1 MDFSYPET
9 HIEIKTLAGAILT
22 EMATVEHLKAQ
33 EKNGAYLDA
42 GIWQQL
48 IASGIH
54 TAAFPESLDGMG
66 MDYMA
71 AALVAECVGQSV
83 ASIPYIP
90 CIISAALPLLAYSS
104 DPVVEK
110 LLRSVGAGEQLI
122 TTALIEP
129 SNENPFMPSVTVVQN
144 NSDWQVS
151 GTKHCV
157 PYAKES
163 QQVLLF
169 AKNGTQLWAGLVNP
183 HAAGC
188 TLIAQHVTTEEPQY
202 KLTMQNATAHAVCHG
217 EAAEQLLKAVMAMTT
232 VAYCSMAIGVAEKMT
247 RISAD
252 YTSQREQFGVP
263 VATFQA
269 VAHRLAS
276 CYIDTECLRIM
287 TQQAASDVSQG
298 LYDSDSIAMAK
309 VWCGDVMHRVSQA
322 AQHVHGGTGIDRD
335 YPLFRYC
342 LWAKYLELVL
352 GNSRIHLSNL
362 AERLADRYQHFG
374 ERSLQ

>member
-1 MDFSYPET
+1 MDFSYPDT
-9 HIEIKTLAGAILT
+9 HIEIKALAGQILAD
-22 EMATVEHLKAQ
+22 MATVDHLKGL
-33 EKNGAYLDA
+33 EKSGPYLDTA
-42 GIWQQL
+42 IWQQL

-54 TAAFPESLDGMG
+54 TAAFPDSLDGMG

-71 AALVAECVGQSV
+71 AALVAECLGQSV
-83 ASIPYIP
+83 ASVPYVS
-90 CIISAALPLLAYSS
+90 CIISAALPLLAHAS
-104 DPVVEK
+104 DPVVDAV
-110 LLRSVGAGEQLI
+110 LRAVSAGEQLI

-129 SNENPFMPSVTVVQN
+129 GNENPFSPSMEAYRN
-144 NSDWQVS
+144 NGIWYLS
-151 GTKHCV
+151 GSKHCV
-157 PYAKES
+157 PYAAQS
-163 QQVLLF
+163 QKILVFARAGQQLF
-169 AKNGTQLWAGLVNP
+169 AGLVDAQSP
-183 HAAGC
+183 GC
-188 TLIAQHVTTEEPQY
+188 MLTDQYVTTGEPQCHWVVEGC
-202 KLTMQNATAHAVCHG
+202 AAHEVAVG
-217 EAAEQLLKAVMAMTT
+217 EPAERLLSAVVAMTT

-276 CYIDTECLRIM
+276 AYIDTECLRIM

-298 LYDSDSIAMAK
+298 LYGSDSVAMAK

-342 LWAKYLELVL
+342 LWAKHLELVL
-352 GNSRIHLSNL
+352 GNSRVHLAS
-362 AERLADRYQHFG
+362 LADRLANKYV
-374 ERSLQ
+374 SA

>member
-1 MDFSYPET
+1 MDFSYPDT
-9 HIEIKTLAGAILT
+9 HIEIKTLAGKILN
-22 EMATVEHLKAQ
+22 ELATVEHLKAQ
-33 EKNGAYLDA
+33 EKNGAYLDTD
-42 GIWQQL
+42 IWQQL

-54 TAAFPESLDGMG
+54 TAALPESLDGMG

-71 AALVAECVGQSV
+71 AALVAECIGQSV

-90 CIISAALPLLAYSS
+90 CIISAALPLLAHSS
-104 DPVVEK
+104 DPAVEK
-110 LLRSVGAGEQLI
+110 LLRAVAAGEQLI

-129 SNENPFMPSVTVVQN
+129 GNENSFMPAVTVVQSN
-144 NSDWQVS
+144 GSWQVS
-151 GTKHCV
+151 GIKHCV

-163 QQVLLF
+163 QHVLFF
-169 AKNGTQLWAGLVNP
+169 AKHGAQLWAGLVDP
-183 HAAGC
+183 HAAEC
-188 TLIAQHVTTEEPQY
+188 VLTAQHVTTEEPQY
-202 KLTMQNATAHAVCHG
+202 KLTMDNAVAHSVCVG
-217 EAAEQLLKAVMAMTT
+217 EAAEQLLKAVVAMTT

-287 TQQAASDVSQG
+287 TQQAASDVSRG
-298 LYDSDSIAMAK
+298 LYDSESIAMAK

-352 GNSRIHLSNL
+352 GNSRIHMASL
-362 AERLADRYQHFG
+362 ADRLADRYLAAA
-374 ERSLQ
+374 SA

>member
-1 MDFSYPET
+1 MST
-9 HIEIKTLAGAILT
+9 
-22 EMATVEHLKAQ
+22 
-33 EKNGAYLDA
+33 
-42 GIWQQL
+42 
-48 IASGIH
+48 
-54 TAAFPESLDGMG
+54 
-66 MDYMA
+66 
-71 AALVAECVGQSV
+71 
-83 ASIPYIP
+83 
-90 CIISAALPLLAYSS
+90 ALPLLTLSD
-104 DPVVEK
+104 DPVVSA
-110 LLRSVGAGEQLI
+110 LLDDVATGKKLI

-129 SNENPFMPSVTVVQN
+129 GNENPFMPSATALVHN
-144 NSDWQVS
+144 GNWYVS
-151 GTKHCV
+151 GVKHCV
-157 PYAKES
+157 PYARES
-163 QQVLLF
+163 QDVLLF
-169 AKNGTQLWAGLVNP
+169 ARKGKDLWAGLVNLKGSGSMITEQ
-183 HAAGC
+183 HC
-188 TLIAQHVTTEEPQY
+188 TTQEPQY
-202 KLTMQNATAHAVCHG
+202 TLTMEQAVAHHLCQGA
-217 EAAEQLLKAVMAMTT
+217 AAEALLKAVVAMTT

-298 LYDSDSIAMAK
+298 LYDSDAIAMAK

-352 GNSRIHLSNL
+352 GNSRIHMASL
-362 AERLADRYQHFG
+362 ADRLADRYL
-374 ERSLQ
+374 SATPA

>member
-9 HIEIKTLAGAILT
+9 HIEIKKLAGAILT
-22 EMATVEHLKAQ
+22 EMATVDHLKAQ

-42 GIWQQL
+42 AIWQQL

-71 AALVAECVGQSV
+71 AALVAECIGQSV

-90 CIISAALPLLAYSS
+90 CIISTALPLLAHSS
-104 DPVVEK
+104 DPLVDK
-110 LLRSVGAGEQLI
+110 LLRAVSSGEQLV
-122 TTALIEP
+122 TTALVEP
-129 SNENPFMPSVTVVQN
+129 GNDNPFAPAVAVSQN
-144 NSDWQVS
+144 NGSWLVS
-151 GTKHCV
+151 GSKHCV

-169 AKNGTQLWAGLVNP
+169 ARHGDLLWAGLVNP
-183 HAAGC
+183 HAHGC
-188 TLIAQHVTTEEPQY
+188 TLTAQHCTTEEPQY
-202 KLTMQNATAHAVCHG
+202 SLAMDKAAAQGVCVG
-217 EAAEQLLKAVMAMTT
+217 DAAEQLLKAVVAMTT
-232 VAYCSMAIGVAEKMT
+232 VAYCSMAIGIAEKMT
-247 RISAD
+247 RIAAD

-287 TQQAASDVSQG
+287 TQKAASDVSDG
-298 LYDSDSIAMAK
+298 LYDSEAVTMAK
-309 VWCGDVMHRVSQA
+309 IWCGDVMHRVSQA

-342 LWAKYLELVL
+342 LWAKYLELAL

-362 AERLADRYQHFG
+362 ADRLADRY
-374 ERSLQ
+374 LATV

>member
-1 MDFSYPET
+1 MDFSYPDT
-9 HIEIKTLAGAILT
+9 HLEIKTLAGKILA
-22 EMATVEHLKAQ
+22 EMATVDHLKAQ
-33 EKNGAYLDA
+33 EKNGPYLDQA
-42 GIWQQL
+42 IWQQL
-48 IASGIH
+48 LTSGIH
-54 TAAFPESLDGMG
+54 TASFPESLEGMG

-71 AALVAECVGQSV
+71 AALVAECIGQSM

-90 CIISAALPLLAYSS
+90 CVVSSALPLLAHNS

-110 LLRSVGAGEQLI
+110 LLRAVSAGEQLI
-122 TTALIEP
+122 TAALIEP
-129 SNENPFMPSVTVVQN
+129 ANENPFVPSVAAVQKN
-144 NSDWQVS
+144 GSWSVS
-151 GTKHCV
+151 GSKHCV

-163 QQVLLF
+163 QQVLFF
-169 AKNGTQLWAGLVNP
+169 ARSSEQMWAGLVDP
-183 HAAGC
+183 HAEGC
-188 TLIAQHVTTEEPQY
+188 TLTAQHCTTEEPQY
-202 KLTMQNATAHAVCHG
+202 LLAMNNVAAHAVAAG
-217 EAAEQLLKAVMAMTT
+217 EAAEQLLKAVVAMTT

-287 TQQAASDVSQG
+287 TQQAASDVSRG
-298 LYDSDSIAMAK
+298 LYDSDAILMAK

-322 AQHVHGGTGIDRD
+322 SQHVHGGTGIDRD

-342 LWAKYLELVL
+342 LWAKYLELAL
-352 GNSRIHLSNL
+352 GNSRIHLANL
-362 AERLADRYQHFG
+362 SDRMAERYLSA
-374 ERSLQ
+374 LQA

>member
-1 MDFSYPET
+1 MDFSYPDT
-9 HIEIKTLAGAILT
+9 HIEIKTLAGKILN
-22 EMATVEHLKAQ
+22 ELATVEHLKAQ
-33 EKNGAYLDA
+33 EKNGPYLDTV
-42 GIWQQL
+42 IWQQL

-54 TAAFPESLDGMG
+54 TAALPESLDGMG

-71 AALVAECVGQSV
+71 AALVAECIGQSV
-83 ASIPYIP
+83 ASIPYVP

-110 LLRSVGAGEQLI
+110 LLRAVSGGEQLI

-129 SNENPFMPSVTVVQN
+129 GNENPFMPSVTAVN
-144 NSDWQVS
+144 NSVGWQVT

-169 AKNGTQLWAGLVNP
+169 AKHGDTLWAGLVNP
-183 HAAGC
+183 HTSGC

-202 KLTMQNATAHAVCHG
+202 KLAMQNASAHAVCDG
-217 EAAEQLLKAVMAMTT
+217 EAAERLLKAVVAMTT

-269 VAHRLAS
+269 LAHRLAS

-352 GNSRIHLSNL
+352 GNSRIHITNL
-362 AERLADRYQHFG
+362 ADRLADRYLTAA
-374 ERSLQ
+374 SA

>member
-9 HIEIKTLAGAILT
+9 HIEIKTLAGSILN
-22 EMATVEHLKAQ
+22 ELATVEHLKAQ
-33 EKNGAYLDA
+33 EKAGAYLDKT
-42 GIWQQL
+42 IWHQL

-54 TAAFPESLDGMG
+54 TAAFPEHLDGMG

-71 AALVAECVGQSV
+71 SALVAECIGQSV

-90 CIISAALPLLAYSS
+90 CIISTALPLLTHST

-110 LLRSVGAGEQLI
+110 LLRAVSAGEQLI

-129 SNENPFMPSVTVVQN
+129 SNENPFMPSATALVHN
-144 NSDWQVS
+144 GNWYVS
-151 GTKHCV
+151 GVKHCV
-157 PYAKES
+157 PYARES
-163 QQVLLF
+163 QNVLLF
-169 AKNGTQLWAGLVNP
+169 ARKGKDLWAGLVNP

-188 TLIAQHVTTEEPQY
+188 VLTAQHVTTEEPQY
-202 KLTMQNATAHAVCHG
+202 KLTMNNVSAHGVCVG
-217 EAAEQLLKAVMAMTT
+217 EAAEQLLKAVVAMTT

-263 VATFQA
+263 VATFQG

-298 LYDSDSIAMAK
+298 LYDSDAIAMAK
-309 VWCGDVMHRVSQA
+309 VWCGDVMHSVSQA

-335 YPLFRYC
+335 YPLYRYC

-362 AERLADRYQHFG
+362 ADRLADRY
-374 ERSLQ
+374 LAAALA

>member
-1 MDFSYPET
+1 MDFSYPDT
-9 HIEIKTLAGAILT
+9 HIEIKKLAAAILT
-22 EMATVEHLKAQ
+22 DMATVEHLRAQ
-33 EKNGAYLDA
+33 EKNGPYLDA

-54 TAAFPESLDGMG
+54 TAALPDSLDGMG

-71 AALVAECVGQSV
+71 AALVAECIGQSV

-90 CIISAALPLLAYSS
+90 CIISTALPLLAHSS
-104 DPVVEK
+104 DTAVEK
-110 LLRSVGAGEQLI
+110 LLRAVAAGEQLI
-122 TTALIEP
+122 TAALIEP
-129 SNENPFMPSVTVVQN
+129 GNENPFMPASNVAQN
-144 NSDWQVS
+144 AGGWRIS
-151 GTKHCV
+151 GSKHCV
-157 PYAKES
+157 PYASES

-169 AKNGTQLWAGLVNP
+169 ARSAGQLWAGLVNP
-183 HAAGC
+183 HADGC
-188 TLIAQHVTTEEPQY
+188 SLTAQHVTTEEPQY
-202 KLTMQNATAHAVCHG
+202 KLVMENAVAHGVCVG
-217 EAAEQLLKAVMAMTT
+217 TAAETLLQAVVAMTT

-269 VAHRLAS
+269 VSHRLAS

-287 TQQAASDVSQG
+287 TQRAASDISEG
-298 LYDSDSIAMAK
+298 LYDSDAILMAK

-342 LWAKYLELVL
+342 LWAKYLELAL

-362 AERLADRYQHFG
+362 ADRLADRYLAAAQNA
-374 ERSLQ
+374 